1 MANEIDSNVIAITK
15 KAIELVSTVTKYHL
29 STEKVAPAIDNT
41 WSDEPLVMSGENK
54 YLWVYYIYTY
64 SDTSIVTS
72 DPMLIGTTATSPL
85 VCYVEPDS
93 FILPSNE
100 YGYVSDYKNNI
111 QSVISLVQSEGGETK
126 LLTLDKDLSENGTY
140 KLSFIADGITFCEL
154 DGSLLKATDGTVMSA
169 DNATIQL
176 IVDYLDFYGETG
188 TIKRTI
194 SFVKNKQGQTGA
206 YSVKQWCIS
215 ESATTPGVSPVW
227 LDEMP
232 ILANSDKYVWYR
244 SKDIPKGTAPDT
256 VEWSSPK
263 LETTLR
269 INMADSSLLIGQH
282 EVALSGKRILL
293 NGSVSADQL
302 EAEMLIAQDLQISN
316 GLDKDGNAIAGKIR
330 SYGYEKGDVDKTD
343 KTASGFYMDNDGN
356 LEAIN
361 ASFKNAQTY
370 NLTMIGGEIQGE
382 NNPLNTLVSSSGES
396 DFKNCSPDL
405 TYVYGQDL
413 YNLIVDNCP
422 KVDYVTQEMINA
434 GGATLRLGNT
444 TYPYV
449 AISEGAET
457 TLSEGT
463 LDAWTTATITNSSK
477 LTAVECTYTFNFTAL
492 CPGSYYFEYVPP
504 LIAVVTPGYV
514 AAMDNVLYMAD
525 NGEWVSVRT
534 SAGDVTSLP
543 SSWVL
548 SCVFA
553 TSGSHTFTVKHVSSF
568 YAFAQYISDFSSGT
582 TATKITFAQAK
593 SLHAYLS
600 ISNYLALDTF
610 SFIEKYHDAYYSY
623 GSVSSSSLTKYSK
636 FTGIQRKTNSSSNY
650 SYYGVSGALSAKGL
664 VLNGISKGEASVIYD
679 VDSIYIYKNGVKI
692 LSISADDYFTYSN
705 YPSFSFSALDY
716 NKGVYVDDL
725 YVKVDSS
732 GNYKGSGDIG
742 SGSRPFHYAYIDS
755 LSGKMVNLSSSLRAA
770 SVQTTSL
777 SADSLSTDSLSVGK
791 NGLAR
796 IGESSDNKY
805 SYVVLYST
813 STGSSNSWHISC
825 VGDELIFAKNGVT
838 KAKLNGDGLYGA
850 VAN

>member
-64 SDTSIVTS
+64 SDTSVVTS

-93 FILPSNE
+93 FILSSDE

-176 IVDYLDFYGETG
+176 TVDYLDFYGETG

-194 SFVKNKQGQTGA
+194 SFVKTKQGQTGA

-232 ILANSDKYVWYR
+232 VLANSDKYVWYR
-244 SKDIPKGTAPDT
+244 SKDIPKGTDPDT
-256 VEWSSPK
+256 VEWSSPE

-302 EAEMLIAQDLQISN
+302 EAEMLIAQDLQITN

-330 SYGYEKGDVDKTD
+330 SYGYEKGDVAKTD

-382 NNPLNTLVSSSGES
+382 NNPLNTLVSSSGEAS
-396 DFKNCSPDL
+396 FKNCSPDL

-413 YNLIVDNCP
+413 YNLIASNCP
-422 KVDYVTQEMINA
+422 QVDYVTQEMINA

-449 AISEGAET
+449 AKVNGTEA

-463 LDAWTTATITNSSK
+463 LEAWATNTITNSSNHI
-477 LTAVECTYTFNFTAL
+477 AIECTYTFNFTAS
-492 CPGSYYFEYVPP
+492 CPGVYSFEYIPP
-504 LIAVVTPGYV
+504 LVTVVSSGYV
-514 AAMDNVLYMAD
+514 MAMNNVSYCAD

-534 SAGDVTSLP
+534 SAGDVTSLS
-543 SSWVL
+543 SSWIL
-548 SCVFA
+548 SCAFA

-568 YAFAQYISDFSSGT
+568 YAFAQYLSDFCDGT
-582 TATKITFAQAK
+582 TATKISFKQSAGVY
-593 SLHAYLS
+593 AYLS
-600 ISNYLALDTF
+600 ANNSRWLAVV
-610 SFIEKYHDAYYSY
+610 SFEEAYHDAYYSY
-623 GSVSSSSLTKYSK
+623 GSVNSSSLTKYSK
-636 FTGIQRKTNSSSNY
+636 FTGIQKKANGGSSY
-650 SYYGVSGALSAKGL
+650 SYYSVAGALSAKGL
-664 VLNGISKGEASVIYD
+664 ILNGVSKDEASIIYNL
-679 VDSIYIYKNGVKI
+679 DSIYIYKNGVRI
-692 LSISADDYFTYSN
+692 FSISPDDYFTYSN

-742 SGSRPFHYAYIDS
+742 SGQRPFHYAYIDS
-755 LSGKMVNLSSSLRAA
+755 LSGKTANLSNSLQAG
-770 SVQTTSL
+770 SVQ
-777 SADSLSTDSLSVGK
+777 TDSLSVDSAKVDSLTVGSK
-791 NGLAR
+791 GNVHIYEGSTYGAIDIYNNFATSQTIRWTIQAASGFLYINKDGVMKVH
-796 IGESSDNKY
+796 IGES
-805 SYVVLYST
+805 
-813 STGSSNSWHISC
+813 
-825 VGDELIFAKNGVT
+825 
-838 KAKLNGDGLYGA
+838 GLYGA